1 MENKQFTVEQYKE
14 AKEVAKQFGIN
25 PVGKSKQTLV
35 DLVNEKL
42 AAGENPENFI
52 QQKTETPKLK
62 WYEENPVGVKVGDII
77 QIISKTIN
85 KDGIEKEILQ
95 GRYATVIGFS
105 SKKGLV
111 RAYLLHEKTGQRLNC
126 PITLEVGKFN
136 KVADDWKF
144 EDTLKTEE
152 VNNESSEPIENNE
165 QVEEQNIEDQVTNNE
180 QQDVSENQLN
190 DEISNEPVSENEEN
204 KLDEAI

>member
-1 MENKQFTVEQYKE
+1 M
-14 AKEVAKQFGIN
+14 GIPLLITN
-25 PVGKSKQTLV
+25 AL
-35 DLVNEKL
+35 
-42 AAGENPENFI
+42 
-52 QQKTETPKLK
+52 
-62 WYEENPVGVKVGDII
+62 I

-85 KDGIEKEILQ
+85 KDGVEKEILQ

-152 VNNESSEPIENNE
+152 PVAETASVGTPENQNNESDVQVDSTETTEPTNE
-165 QVEEQNIEDQVTNNE
+165 EVNE
-180 QQDVSENQLN
+180 TTDEATGENQ
-190 DEISNEPVSENEEN
+190 ESE
-204 KLDEAI
+204 LSQAI